1 MDKKIYYKSFDG
13 NLCGYGG
20 FQYEVG
26 KTYKRP
32 LTDRN
37 AFEWFHYA
45 GTVTS
50 TLANGNYTGKNTR
63 ICEVKPIGETEYFRN
78 VFAPTKKAGYFTTN
92 QIAIIR
98 ELSRDEIFDLL
109 EKEKS
114 KYFYFKELMP
124 EYKHLLKRKKEIRG
138 FSRVYEIIQRSDL
151 SFEEK
156 KQLIPQKW
164 MYELEDHKKRHPEY
178 YKAMNEKREV

>member
-1 MDKKIYYKSFDG
+1 MNKTYYKSFDG

-20 FQYEVG
+20 FQFEVG
-26 KTYKRP
+26 KTYKKP
-32 LTDRN
+32 IIDRDVC
-37 AFEWFHYA
+37 EWFHYA

-50 TLANGNYTGKNTR
+50 TLANNHVDKNTR
-63 ICEVKPIGETEYFRN
+63 VCEVKPIGETKYFRN

-92 QIAIIR
+92 RISIIR
-98 ELSRDEIFDLL
+98 ELSRDEIFNLL

-124 EYKHLLKRKKEIRG
+124 EYKYLLKRKKEIRG
-138 FSRVYEIIQRSDL
+138 FSRVFEIIQRSDL

-156 KQLIPQKW
+156 RSLIPQRW
-164 MYELEDHKKRHPEY
+164 MYELEDHKKRHPEC
-178 YKAMNEKREV
+178 YKAMNEKGDV